1 MAAIPDPPREE
12 DYIRA
17 DTMTE
22 REKALRDMF
31 VAEYLIDYNQ
41 VNAAMRCGFPREFAV
56 RYASQFM
63 DEAYV
68 QRKIKSVEYTG
79 NDEVAEAEYNRKRI
93 KNQLMREAHYRGPGS
108 SHAAR
113 VSALAALA
121 KLENME
127 PASQHKHDVNM
138 QGGVM
143 RIPAPPNSTEAWEA
157 TAVQSQADLANGKI
171 S

>member
-1 MAAIPDPPREE
+1 MAQIPERPSVE

-17 DTMTE
+17 DTLDP
-22 REKALRDMF
+22 RQKALRDLF

-56 RYASQFM
+56 QFATQFM
-63 DEAYV
+63 DEPYV
-68 QRKIKSVEYTG
+68 QQRIKAMEFTPM
-79 NDEVAEAEYNRKRI
+79 DPKQEEEYNKQRI
-93 KNQLMREAHYRGPGS
+93 KTQLMREAMYKGPGS

-113 VSALAALA
+113 VSALTTLA
-121 KLENME
+121 KLNSME
-127 PASQHKHDVNM
+127 PSKKVEQNINL

-143 RIPAPPNSTEAWEA
+143 RVPAPPGSLDEWEQA
-157 TAVQSQADLANGKI
+157 ASKSQADLQDGKI